1 MPARAVP
8 QAWPRGWPRAIGR
21 ARPARPAA
29 PAGRWAVAVDAGLAL
44 LLAAVAWPFSWL
56 RPSSPAELASLVLM
70 LVAVA
75 MRRAWLWAAWSL
87 GLAGGLIQ
95 VADGLPGLVALLGV
109 VLVLYSVTAYG
120 PRVMLLL
127 TGVILP
133 LAAVAGTIT
142 LVLRGTSVLR
152 LISGTILP
160 GSVPGG
166 TTAQGVVLYLAVLT
180 PVAATYLA
188 GLARRA
194 ALAAQR
200 AAVRESLA
208 AADSARAAQL
218 AAVQG
223 QRAELAREVH
233 DVVGHS
239 LAVIIAQA
247 DSVRFRDLDAAD
259 GPEQVQATV
268 AAIAATARGSLGEIR
283 EVLGRL
289 GQPDPAQDDPPRDGP
304 PRDDPARDKAGQDE
318 PGQPAGPAG
327 DTLPGLFARVRQA
340 GMALTVR
347 HEGEPSDAGPDERA
361 VLVAVTREMLTNALR
376 HGDRAAPVDVLL
388 RWSGDGVLIRVRNR
402 EGAGDATGPSTGP
415 STGLTGST
423 GSTGSG
429 AGLGIPGLRA
439 RLSRVDGKLDVA
451 REPRPDGG
459 RDFVAEAWVP
469 GRAG

>member
-1 MPARAVP
+1 
-8 QAWPRGWPRAIGR
+8 
-21 ARPARPAA
+21 
-29 PAGRWAVAVDAGLAL
+29 VAVDVVLAA
-44 LLAAVAWPFSWL
+44 LLAAAAWLFGGL
-56 RPSSPAELASLVLM
+56 RPTSPAETASLVLI
-70 LVAVA
+70 LAAVVV
-75 MRRAWLWAAWSL
+75 RRPWPWAAWTL

-95 VADGLPGLVALLGV
+95 VADGLGGLVALVGV

-120 PRVMLLL
+120 PRLMVLL
-127 TGVILP
+127 TGLILP
-133 LAAVAGTIT
+133 VAAVAGSIT
-142 LVLRGTSVLR
+142 LIQRGTGVQRIADAL
-152 LISGTILP
+152 LP
-160 GSVPGG
+160 RFVPGG
-166 TTAQGVVLYLAVLT
+166 VIGRGVVLYLAVLA

-188 GLARRA
+188 GLARRSV
-194 ALAAQR
+194 LKAQQ
-200 AAVRESLA
+200 AAVRESVA
-208 AADSARAAQL
+208 AADSERAAQL

-223 QRAELAREVH
+223 QRADLAREVH

-247 DSVRFRDLDAAD
+247 DSVRFRDMNAAD

-268 AAIAATARGSLGEIR
+268 AAIAATARDSLGEIR
-283 EVLGRL
+283 EVLARL
-289 GQPDPAQDDPPRDGP
+289 SQPEHGQP
-304 PRDDPARDKAGQDE
+304 GQDQPGQDQPGQDQYE
-318 PGQPAGPAG
+318 PGRSPAAAG
-327 DTLPGLFARVRQA
+327 DTLPELFARVRQA
-340 GMALTVR
+340 GVALTVR

-402 EGAGDATGPSTGP
+402 EGAGDATGPSTG
-415 STGLTGST
+415 LTGST
-423 GSTGSG
+423 GSTGPG